1 MTGEPWWIA
10 PAIAVA
16 VIATLADFVLSTA
29 LAAIS
34 ALSRVSIHRMALES
48 NGADSFVEQ
57 LRTPASRARIG
68 VFVARQAC
76 LLLLAAACTAL
87 GAAWQWPL
95 PWLLAVLPAL
105 AVVVVVEVLGAR
117 SIALLNPRTVL
128 RRLVPVLRVA
138 HVLTLPL
145 SAPVSAVVE
154 RASARGPRTEEE
166 REEDQEEEVEAFIQ
180 VGEREGLLEADEGK
194 MLRNVVDLGDTLV
207 REIMTPRPDIQA
219 MALSTTVGEARRAIL
234 ESSHSRMP
242 VYRDNIDNVF
252 GILHLRDLVRA
263 WDEGREA
270 QPISAYVRPA
280 FYVPETMKVDD
291 LLEQLR
297 TRTNVGLVVDEY
309 GGIAGLVTM
318 EDVLEEIVGD
328 IRDEHDAEEELV
340 RQESDR
346 TWTVSALVHVD
357 TLEEMFGVELDE
369 RDFDTVGGLVVS
381 NLGRVPVEGESVR
394 FGDLRIDVV
403 KADPRRVYTVR
414 ITTGEQG
421 EDET

>member
-1 MTGEPWWIA
+1 MIPGPDWVV
-10 PAIAVA
+10 PAI
-16 VIATLADFVLSTA
+16 VIAVTALLCDLVLSTA
-29 LAAIS
+29 LTAIS
-34 ALSRVSIHRMALES
+34 ALSRVSIHRMAIES
-48 NGADSFVEQ
+48 NGADAFVEQ

-68 VFVARQAC
+68 AFVARQAC
-76 LLLLAAACTAL
+76 LVVILVAVATLARAANWPVPWLVGGLAAI
-87 GAAWQWPL
+87 
-95 PWLLAVLPAL
+95 V
-105 AVVVVVEVLGAR
+105 AVVTVETLSAGA
-117 SIALLNPRTVL
+117 IALLNPRGVL
-128 RRLVPVLRVA
+128 RRLVPVLRIVHA
-138 HVLTLPL
+138 VTL
-145 SAPVSAVVE
+145 PVSAPLAAVME
-154 RASARGPRTEEE
+154 RAGASELRSEEE
-166 REEDQEEEVEAFIQ
+166 RDEDQEEEVEAFIQ

-219 MALSTTVGEARRAIL
+219 MALATSVGEARRAIL
-234 ESSHSRMP
+234 DSSHSRMP
-242 VYRDNIDNVF
+242 VYRDNIDNIF

-263 WDEGREA
+263 WDEGRDQ

-318 EDVLEEIVGD
+318 EDVMEEIVGD

-340 RQESDR
+340 RQEADGS
-346 TWTVSALVHVD
+346 WTVSALVHVD
-357 TLEEMFGVELDE
+357 TLEEMFGLEVED

-381 NLGRVPVEGESVR
+381 SLGRVPTEGETVQFR
-394 FGDLRIDVV
+394 DLRIDVV

-414 ITTGEQG
+414 ITPPAN
-421 EDET
+421 DAPS